1 MLSGLIL
8 ALLALP
14 ALAGAVPARVPGT
27 LVDLDP
33 PPGFT
38 LMERYPG
45 FENRAKEASI
55 MVSELPGSAVEV
67 RKGMTRENLA
77 GRGMTLIST
86 QTVMVAGKSALLL
99 NVSQRAAG
107 RNFLKWMLVAGD
119 AKKSVMV
126 VGSFPKESPALSL
139 PIKRAVLS
147 TKWSPSGPSS
157 SFEGLTFRVDP
168 APKLKLGGRVGNL
181 LVFSESG
188 KIEPNNTTEAMLI
201 VGSSYTEATVTDV
214 EAFAKERAS
223 KTTRIGP
230 LKIIEGRTV
239 TTDGLPGYEI
249 VANTYDL
256 KSSKDI
262 RMYQLVLADKT
273 TYYLAQGFVTPE
285 RAAAVLPQFRLVTGS
300 FRRVRP
306 TR

>member
-1 MLSGLIL
+1 MLRGLIL
-8 ALLALP
+8 MLLAVP
-14 ALAGAVPARVPGT
+14 SLAGAVPTRVTGT

-38 LMERYPG
+38 RMERYPG

-55 MVSELPGSAVEV
+55 MVSELPGSTAEV

-77 GRGMTLIST
+77 GRGMILLTT
-86 QTVMVAGKSALLL
+86 QTVVAGGKSALLL
-99 NVSQRAAG
+99 QVSQRAAG
-107 RNFLKWMLVAGD
+107 REFLKWMLVTGD
-119 AKKSVMV
+119 TKKSVMI
-126 VGSFPKESPALSL
+126 VGSFPKASPALSA
-139 PIKRAVLS
+139 PIKRALLS
-147 TKWSPSGPSS
+147 AKWSPSGPSS
-157 SFEGLTFRVDP
+157 NFDGLTFRVDP

-188 KIEPNNTTEAMLI
+188 KIEPSNTTEAMLI
-201 VGSSYTEATVTDV
+201 VGSSYAEASVTDV

-230 LKIIEGRTV
+230 LKIIEGRSV

-256 KSSKDI
+256 KSSQDI

-273 TYYLAQGFVTPE
+273 TYYLAQGFVTPQ